1 MEPAVV
7 IFFLLFISVGLFL
20 SILIVGKMNQSLKQ
34 EILDSRKKVSE
45 LEERYTDVTDTE
57 EECARIRAEHEFEL
71 EEIRGEKI
79 AIEEAKFRAA
89 KSIAGL
95 EKDYKKKRGVY
106 DSLVKQIAIFSD
118 DVELLEL
125 GFYEPRFDFDASET
139 FKSEIKK
146 CKEAQKALMRDK
158 TESGAIFCMTEWTV
172 GNSRTE
178 GRKMTD
184 RGIRLTARAFNNEC
198 EAAVANCT
206 WKNVKKMEERI
217 VKAFDA
223 INKLNASNSIIISS
237 RYLEEKLKELQLTHE
252 YREKRQREK
261 VEQDEIKQQMREEAK
276 AEAEIKKAE
285 AEAIKEEKRYQ
296 KALQEARRELE
307 KANGDD
313 KSLLEEKIAQL
324 QSDLEEAERKHQ
336 RMQSMAEKTRQ
347 GHVYI
352 ISNLGSF
359 GENVY
364 KIGMTRRLEPMDRV
378 KELGDASVPFTFDV
392 HAMIHTQDAPELEK
406 KLHEKF
412 DSRRLNM
419 VNRRKEFFD
428 VSLGE
433 IREAVGD
440 LLGDEVDF
448 VETAMAQ
455 DYFETQTMKKQA
467 LIKEGKIKL
476 DAKADHVKFPEFAD
490 SL

>member
-1 MEPAVV
+1 
-7 IFFLLFISVGLFL
+7 
-20 SILIVGKMNQSLKQ
+20 
-34 EILDSRKKVSE
+34 
-45 LEERYTDVTDTE
+45 
-57 EECARIRAEHEFEL
+57 
-71 EEIRGEKI
+71 
-79 AIEEAKFRAA
+79 
-89 KSIAGL
+89 
-95 EKDYKKKRGVY
+95 
-106 DSLVKQIAIFSD
+106 
-118 DVELLEL
+118 
-125 GFYEPRFDFDASET
+125 
-139 FKSEIKK
+139 
-146 CKEAQKALMRDK
+146 
-158 TESGAIFCMTEWTV
+158 
-172 GNSRTE
+172 
-178 GRKMTD
+178 MTD